1 MIKKLN
7 RTLFELW
14 VGIAFLY
21 PILMIVIFFVP
32 SKLDYAISLSV
43 GIVTALVASWHM
55 WWSFDRAL
63 SRDVEGAMKSV
74 RIQYLYRYLF
84 LILVLGVV
92 GMIFKEYVLAT
103 FAGISCMKFS
113 AYLQPITK
121 KVSTLVYGVEILP
134 DIIYPDSDNVSL
146 KIEDTAEG
154 QR

>member
-14 VGIAFLY
+14 IGIAFLGL
-21 PILMIVIFFVP
+21 LMMVVIFFVP
-32 SKLDYAISLSV
+32 SKVDYAVSLLV
-43 GIVTALVASWHM
+43 GIVTAIIASWHM

-63 SRDVEGAMKSV
+63 SRDVENAMKSA

-84 LILVLGVV
+84 LILVLGAMGV
-92 GMIFKEYVLAT
+92 IFGEYVLAT

-113 AYLQPITK
+113 AYLQPFTK
-121 KVSTLVYGVEILP
+121 KISTLVYGVEILP
-134 DIIYPDSDNVSL
+134 EIIYPDSDDVSL

>member
-43 GIVTALVASWHM
+43 GVVTALAASWHM